1 VHYRGE
7 KVASVRGAWRRMLD
21 DLELPRE
28 REWMPYLLRRSL
40 ATELRGRGV
49 DPWDLAGF
57 MGHRVVATT
66 EIYTGGGLYPTVA
79 SALHLVHGELASAV
93 GDALTPR

>member
-1 VHYRGE
+1 LQSWLQTARDSSDSNGWLVHYRGE

-57 MGHRVVATT
+57 SSWVI
-66 EIYTGGGLYPTVA
+66 EW
-79 SALHLVHGELASAV
+79 
-93 GDALTPR
+93 